1 MVCLLVSCYQLPTQS
16 ESKMAPTKVNID
28 LQNERNKCTF
38 NVEELTNFLDEGPQ
52 NTKYRRELGK
62 VIFFKKLKWCS

>member
-1 MVCLLVSCYQLPTQS
+1 
-16 ESKMAPTKVNID
+16 MAPTKVNID

-62 VIFFKKLKWCS
+62 VMFFLNENGVPNCFVIF